1 MEVPMTAI
9 EMTGT
14 VDENHQLQLD
24 GVLPLAGP
32 KRVRVIVLSSA
43 NFPHIEIAKF
53 TGGYSAVIL
62 GTRVKVSHIIGYL
75 QIGET
80 PETITEKILPFL
92 SLEQVHDAQK
102 YYEQNKEDIDKELLE
117 NTEESGKK
125 YLREKLDDKSY
136 KAVHGE

>member
-1 MEVPMTAI
+1 MTAI

-14 VDENHQLQLD
+14 VDENHQLKLD
-24 GVLPLAGP
+24 GLLPIAGP
-32 KRVRVIVLSSA
+32 KRVRVIVLSSSE
-43 NFPHIEIAKF
+43 FPHIEIVKF

-62 GTRVKVSHIIGYL
+62 DTRIKVSHIIGYL

-92 SLEQVHDAQK
+92 NLEQIQDAQK
-102 YYEQNKEDIDKELLE
+102 YYEQHKEEIDKELLE

-125 YLREKLDDKSY
+125 YLREKLDEESY
-136 KAVHGE
+136 KAVTGE